1 MVSVTVSPAGK
12 PISIA
17 RGLPSQ
23 FDIPGKD
30 LQDATIG
37 DVKVAIAKKFPK
49 FYSARQK
56 ITLKDSKNV
65 LNDEV
70 TLVGAGVA
78 DGGELS
84 VKDIGHQISW
94 KTVFLIEYA
103 GPLLIHPIFYYFP
116 EYIWG
121 GPVYHSMLQRFVYAL
136 VMLHFAKRELE
147 TLFIH
152 RFSHDTM
159 PVKNI
164 FRNSSHYYIGSGLF
178 LALAIY
184 GPQYSAM
191 SPYIRGTSR
200 DDPVFIWAC
209 TAIWLFAEVS
219 NLITHITLRS
229 LRPAGSRKRAIPQ
242 GYGFSLVSF
251 PNYFF
256 ESLGWFAIAL
266 MTGSWIGEVSPFV
279 YTSSNERPKAYGF
292 VIVSTA
298 IMYTWAA
305 KKHAAYKK
313 EFGSTYPKGRKAMFP
328 FIA

>member
-23 FDIPGKD
+23 FDLPGKEVHD
-30 LQDATIG
+30 VTIH
-37 DVKVAIAKKFPK
+37 DVKVAIAKKYPK
-49 FYSARQK
+49 FYPARQK
-56 ITLKDSKNV
+56 ITLRDSKNA
-65 LNDEV
+65 LNDDV
-70 TLVGAGVA
+70 KLADAGVV
-78 DGGELS
+78 DGSELL
-84 VKDIGHQISW
+84 VKDLGHQISW
-94 KTVFLIEYA
+94 KTVFLVEYA
-103 GPLLIHPIFYYFP
+103 GPLVIHPIFYFFP

-136 VMLHFAKRELE
+136 VMIHFTKREFE

-159 PVKNI
+159 PFMNI
-164 FRNSSHYYIGSGLF
+164 FKNSAHYHLGSGLF

-200 DDPVFIWAC
+200 NDPVFIWAC
-209 TAIWLFAEVS
+209 TAVWAFAEIS
-219 NLITHITLRS
+219 NLITHVTLRN
-229 LRPAGSRKRAIPQ
+229 LRPAGSRKRAIPY
-242 GYGFSLVSF
+242 GYGFSFVSF

-256 ESLGWFAIAL
+256 ESLAWLAIAF
-266 MTGSWIGEVSPFV
+266 MTGSW
-279 YTSSNERPKAYGF
+279 TAYGF
-292 VIVSTA
+292 LIVASGQ
-298 IMYTWAA
+298 MYIWAA
-305 KKHAAYKK
+305 KKHAGYRK
-313 EFGSTYPKGRKAMFP
+313 EFGSAYPKGRKAMFP

>member
-1 MVSVTVSPAGK
+1 MVSVAVSPAGK

-23 FDIPGKD
+23 FDIPEK
-30 LQDATIG
+30 QVEDATIG

-49 FYSARQK
+49 FYPARQK

-65 LNDEV
+65 LDDEV
-70 TLVGAGVA
+70 RLVDAGVV
-78 DGGELS
+78 DGGELL
-84 VKDIGHQISW
+84 VKDLGHQISW
-94 KTVFLIEYA
+94 KTVFLVEYA
-103 GPLLIHPIFYYFP
+103 GPLVIHPILYYFP
-116 EYIWG
+116 QYIWG

-136 VMLHFAKRELE
+136 VMVHFAKREFE

-159 PVKNI
+159 PFMNI
-164 FRNSSHYYIGSGLF
+164 FKNSAHYHLGSGLF
-178 LALAIY
+178 LALAVY

-200 DDPVFIWAC
+200 NDPVFIWAC
-209 TAIWLFAEVS
+209 TAIWAFAEIS
-219 NLITHITLRS
+219 NLITHITLRD
-229 LRPAGSRKRAIPQ
+229 LRPAGSRKRVIPQ

-256 ESLGWFAIAL
+256 ESLAWFAVAL
-266 MTGSWIGEVSPFV
+266 MTGSW
-279 YTSSNERPKAYGF
+279 TAYGF
-292 VIVSTA
+292 LILATGQ
-298 IMYTWAA
+298 MYIWAA
-305 KKHAAYKK
+305 KKHVAYKK
-313 EFGSTYPKGRKAMFP
+313 EFGSAYPKGRKAMFP